1 MSAEREEYE
10 EEHPAGQ
17 SQLYE
22 EQEDDELMDELEDDY
37 DVNQGNQPSWTSKS

>member
-1 MSAEREEYE
+1 MLFRSEEYKD
-10 EEHPAGQ
+10 EHPVGQ

-22 EQEDDELMDELEDDY
+22 QEDNELMDELEDDY